1 MGDDNAAADPLWLAM
16 DNQGIMSDLYD
27 GDAVLLDYPVKALG
41 DYHDAYVPMGE
52 LPFDH
57 PGALWL

>member
-1 MGDDNAAADPLWLAM
+1 
-16 DNQGIMSDLYD
+16 MSDLYD